1 MITAEFTQQVD
12 ADAWNARVRQFA
24 GGSIFQTTYWAS
36 YFSAYLGARPH
47 YLILREANEI
57 VGQLLMLEML
67 RGHESFLGNVTSLVG
82 SLGAPLLRVLT
93 WREGPLLAESSHQAE
108 ILLAS
113 LQGIERLAIDRVI
126 TGIDEAS
133 LPIGQSSNGLK
144 AMLLAGGFQ
153 SHQRATVRIDV
164 RPPLEHLWA
173 GLKQGVARTPVRKSA
188 KQGLALQHVNSLEDL
203 REFYQLVTE
212 WRKEEGFPSY
222 RFERYKEM
230 FMNMR
235 SHCEFFLVKQAE
247 CVAAGAGLI
256 HFNGQAHILTP
267 VMSSVARRER
277 VYAGDFLYWE
287 MIQWCHENG
296 FSVFDLQGIATT
308 PSSNKET
315 GIRRFKEK
323 WGGQV
328 IEYPVF
334 SAVLKPGRW
343 RFVSGLQNVKHAI
356 RRWRHGN

>member
-1 MITAEFTQQVD
+1 M
-12 ADAWNARVRQFA
+12 
-24 GGSIFQTTYWAS
+24 
-36 YFSAYLGARPH
+36 
-47 YLILREANEI
+47 
-57 VGQLLMLEML
+57 
-67 RGHESFLGNVTSLVG
+67 
-82 SLGAPLLRVLT
+82 
-93 WREGPLLAESSHQAE
+93 
-108 ILLAS
+108 
-113 LQGIERLAIDRVI
+113 
-126 TGIDEAS
+126 
-133 LPIGQSSNGLK
+133 
-144 AMLLAGGFQ
+144 
-153 SHQRATVRIDV
+153 
-164 RPPLEHLWA
+164 
-173 GLKQGVARTPVRKSA
+173 ARTPVRKSA
-188 KQGLALQHVNSLEDL
+188 KQGLALQHVKSIEDL
-203 REFYQLVTE
+203 RKFYELVTE

-287 MIQWCHENG
+287 MIRWCHENG
-296 FSVFDLQGIATT
+296 FSVFDLQGISTV
-308 PSSNKET
+308 PSSAKET

-334 SAVLKPGRW
+334 STVLKPGRW
-343 RFVSGLQNVKHAI
+343 RLVSGLQNVKHAI